1 MTEPRI
7 IAERMMR
14 EQRDTWLNS
23 IFSKGDLMMIDK
35 WIFGNDPH
43 LDRSEAIRRRVEFGL
58 TVKTRAKM
66 PSAAPSTPVG
76 LLAFQTLR
84 HLLVCALVI
93 LRDLFKISKDF
104 SRITVACNA
113 GDLRGIDLEI
123 TFAPLRRLNHELVVP
138 GLRLKFL
145 ERSSRPGG

>member
-35 WIFGNDPH
+35 WIVGNDPH

-66 PSAAPSTPVG
+66 PSAARADRAKELATKAIEKIIDPSAPQPVG
-76 LLAFQTLR
+76 LGLSKSAPTERLMAARAFVSAQSS
-84 HLLVCALVI
+84 C
-93 LRDLFKISKDF
+93 
-104 SRITVACNA
+104 
-113 GDLRGIDLEI
+113 
-123 TFAPLRRLNHELVVP
+123 RR
-138 GLRLKFL
+138 KK
-145 ERSSRPGG
+145 